1 MAASLPPHTATS
13 DSPLRIRRAASPIA
27 CTLAAHAVTGAP
39 SGPLSP
45 WRIDTCPAARLSKN
59 DGTVNGDSRCGPRVS
74 VVRTASALDGERPH
88 ATVSDRVRRYLS
100 PEHRD
105 APGSGCPVA
114 ALAVDAARAGGGVS
128 EVFAQGIE
136 RNIQRFAQL
145 LADSAADASGSAAPS
160 PQDRARA
167 IHVLATMV
175 GGMVLARATAAAQPA
190 LSNELMVTLQTQL
203 TDWLEDDTPSP
214 SDR

>member
-1 MAASLPPHTATS
+1 M
-13 DSPLRIRRAASPIA
+13 
-27 CTLAAHAVTGAP
+27 
-39 SGPLSP
+39 
-45 WRIDTCPAARLSKN
+45 
-59 DGTVNGDSRCGPRVS
+59 NGDRRCGPRVS

-114 ALAVDAARAGGGVS
+114 ALAVDAARSGGGGS

-145 LADSAADASGSAAPS
+145 LADSTADASGSAAPS
-160 PQDRARA
+160 PQDRARARA

-190 LSNELMVTLQTQL
+190 LSNELIVTLQTQL

>member
-1 MAASLPPHTATS
+1 M
-13 DSPLRIRRAASPIA
+13 
-27 CTLAAHAVTGAP
+27 
-39 SGPLSP
+39 
-45 WRIDTCPAARLSKN
+45 
-59 DGTVNGDSRCGPRVS
+59 
-74 VVRTASALDGERPH
+74 
-88 ATVSDRVRRYLS
+88 
-100 PEHRD
+100 
-105 APGSGCPVA
+105 
-114 ALAVDAARAGGGVS
+114 DAARAGGGVS

-145 LADSAADASGSAAPS
+145 LADSTADASGSAAAS

-203 TDWLEDDTPSP
+203 TDWLEDGTPSP

>member
-13 DSPLRIRRAASPIA
+13 ASPLRIRRAASPIA

-39 SGPLSP
+39 NGPLSP
-45 WRIDTCPAARLSKN
+45 WRIDTCPAAKLPRN

-74 VVRTASALDGERPH
+74 VVRTASALDGERPC

-100 PEHRD
+100 PEYRD

-145 LADSAADASGSAAPS
+145 LADSTADASGSAAPS

>member
-1 MAASLPPHTATS
+1 M
-13 DSPLRIRRAASPIA
+13 
-27 CTLAAHAVTGAP
+27 
-39 SGPLSP
+39 
-45 WRIDTCPAARLSKN
+45 
-59 DGTVNGDSRCGPRVS
+59 
-74 VVRTASALDGERPH
+74 
-88 ATVSDRVRRYLS
+88 
-100 PEHRD
+100 
-105 APGSGCPVA
+105 
-114 ALAVDAARAGGGVS
+114 DAARAGGGVS

-145 LADSAADASGSAAPS
+145 LADSTADASGSAAAS

-190 LSNELMVTLQTQL
+190 LSNELMVTLQTPL

-214 SDR
+214 SDRSKKGCQRLFNKHRQPFESHITGGKAPQGSNQAQQASPQAGAPLPTDARRHQAAGRASAASPRTQRYCRRRPFRGSTTTDWPAATGSD